1 PRASRTTRTTR
12 RPQRSRPPAEDVG
25 LRLPTILLQ
34 LRMRAKADLA
44 LPREGEVKRLDEPP
58 EGGRINRPPWA
69 MLLLSSTA
77 LHCGRAAPTELRHC
91 GGGGHFGAEPMRRV
105 PPLFF
110 PVAQSRASGPRRPGR
125 VCSAG

>member
-1 PRASRTTRTTR
+1 
-12 RPQRSRPPAEDVG
+12 
-25 LRLPTILLQ
+25 
-34 LRMRAKADLA
+34 MRAKADLA

-91 GGGGHFGAEPMRRV
+91 GGGGHFRGGTYAAGSAPFLSGRAKPGFRSSSAGPRAMRRME
-105 PPLFF
+105 PIGTI
-110 PVAQSRASGPRRPGR
+110 R
-125 VCSAG
+125 CSPSTLSVRNP